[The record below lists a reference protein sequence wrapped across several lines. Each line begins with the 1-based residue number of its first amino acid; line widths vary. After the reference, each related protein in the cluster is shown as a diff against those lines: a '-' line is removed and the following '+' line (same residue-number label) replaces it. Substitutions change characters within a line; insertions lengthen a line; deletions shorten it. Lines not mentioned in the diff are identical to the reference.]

1 MARIAGQICEIMYR
15 ILTNASIRQST
26 GTVFHWCASIYV
38 ASLPTCPSHLAAIGQ
53 TSNICTK
60 LINVQVGY
68 VQTWILTDCMRAL
81 MLLA

>member
-15 ILTNASIRQST
+15 ILTKASISQST
-26 GTVFHWCASIYV
+26 GTVSQ
-38 ASLPTCPSHLAAIGQ
+38 LAAIGQ

-68 VQTWILTDCMRAL
+68 VQTWILTACIRAL